1 MDDRLLACGA
11 WRFARICAFA
21 LGTALLAG
29 CVDTATPTP
38 ESAAPVHQA
47 GIVRRPGVSP
57 NGASVALAGF
67 AGGPQQLDGQFQ
79 ALFGKE
85 AQSRDI
91 TLAEAAKA
99 DYVVRGYL
107 NASPQGAKTN
117 VAIVLDVFDGKHR
130 RAQRIE
136 DEVDIP
142 AAGADPWSA
151 VDPAILSAVA
161 AKSAEDLAAFLTNTP
176 EAVAAAETK
185 GPSARAALE
194 GGETSVAASAPAP
207 APASP
212 IPAPHGAGFASLH

>member
-1 MDDRLLACGA
+1 MDDRLLTCGA
-11 WRFARICAFA
+11 WRFARICAMA

-38 ESAAPVHQA
+38 ESVAPVHQA
-47 GIVRRPGVSP
+47 GLVRRPGVSP

-91 TLAEAAKA
+91 TLAEANKA

-151 VDPAILSAVA
+151 VDPAILAAVA

-185 GPSARAALE
+185 GPNGAPLD
-194 GGETSVAASAPAP
+194 GGETTIAASAPAA

-212 IPAPHGAGFASLH
+212 TPAPHGTGFASLH